1 MAIPDYQAV
10 MLPLL
15 RILADGS
22 ERRVRDVRDLVA
34 TEFNLSAEERDQLL
48 PSGQATIIASR
59 VGWAKTYLKNAGLID
74 NPSRGRL
81 RITDAGLRV
90 LAERPEQID
99 AKYLHRFPSF
109 VAFLNKSKQD
119 QEIESGDVAV
129 LEADAPQLSPLEQ
142 LDNSY
147 RSLRIATA
155 DDLLDR
161 LKACS
166 PTFFEHVVVK
176 LLVAMGYGGISGE
189 GFVTKASGDAGIDGV
204 IKEDKLGLDV
214 VCIQAKKW
222 EGSVGRPVVQG
233 FVGSMDYVRA
243 KKGVIITTST
253 FSRDA
258 VSFVEK
264 IEAKKVV
271 LVDGETLAQL
281 MLDHDVG
288 VTTTKVYSLK
298 EVSQDFFGEDEG

>member
-1 MAIPDYQAV
+1 MPIPDYQTV

-15 RILADGS
+15 RILADGA
-22 ERRVRDVRDLVA
+22 ERRVRDVRDLIIA
-34 TEFNLSAEERDQLL
+34 EFNLTQEEREQLL
-48 PSGQATIIASR
+48 PSGQMTVIGSR
-59 VGWAKTYLKNAGLID
+59 VGWAKTYLKNAGLVD
-74 NPSRGRL
+74 NQSRGRL
-81 RITDAGLRV
+81 RITDAGRRV
-90 LAERPEQID
+90 LAERPELID
-99 AKYLHRFPSF
+99 VQFLKRFPTF
-109 VAFLNKSKQD
+109 VAFLEKSKQD
-119 QEIESGDVAV
+119 GEVGDVPAAAV
-129 LEADAPQLSPLEQ
+129 TEPKLSPLEQ
-142 LDNSY
+142 FDESY
-147 RSLRIATA
+147 RTLRIATV
-155 DDLLDR
+155 DELLDR

-176 LLVAMGYGGISGE
+176 LLIAMGYGGVSGE
-189 GFVTKASGDAGIDGV
+189 GFVTRASGDAGIDGV

-214 VCIQAKKW
+214 VCVQAKKW
-222 EGSVGRPVVQG
+222 EGPVGRPVVQG

-243 KKGVIITTST
+243 KKGVIITTSS

-264 IEAKKVV
+264 IEGKKVV
-271 LVDGETLAQL
+271 LVDGETLSQL